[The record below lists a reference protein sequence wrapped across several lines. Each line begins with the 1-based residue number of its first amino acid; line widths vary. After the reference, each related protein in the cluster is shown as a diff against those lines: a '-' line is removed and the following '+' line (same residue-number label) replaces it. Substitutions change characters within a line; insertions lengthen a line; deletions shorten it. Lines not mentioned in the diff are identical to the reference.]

1 MPVQKFRDFDDARR
15 ALWLPSG
22 HKDLVRRIKGL
33 WAFSSRLVPRQIPR
47 GVRKFRSIE
56 EANQEREEWV
66 TRRILEQRR
75 KNLSQPAN
83 ASLQHSRYK
92 ADSD

>member
-1 MPVQKFRDFDDARR
+1 MPVQKFRDFEDARR

-22 HKDLVRRIKGL
+22 HKDLIRRIKGL

-56 EANQEREEWV
+56 EANQDREEWV
-66 TRRILEQRR
+66 ARRILEQRKR
-75 KNLSQPAN
+75 NLSHSAD
-83 ASLQHSRYK
+83 ASSQQGRHK
-92 ADSD
+92 ADND